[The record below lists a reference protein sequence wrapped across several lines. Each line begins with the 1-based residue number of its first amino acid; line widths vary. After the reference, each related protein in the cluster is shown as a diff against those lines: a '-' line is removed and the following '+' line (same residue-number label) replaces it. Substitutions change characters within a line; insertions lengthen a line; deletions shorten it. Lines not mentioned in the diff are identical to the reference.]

1 MKKTAAHGSRGP
13 QGGGRMMSAAAV
25 RRSNCGARVISKD
38 SDDHSIGRRL
48 DRGAHKYMTVRVS
61 AKKGSMIGEEISA

>member
-1 MKKTAAHGSRGP
+1 MYGT
-13 QGGGRMMSAAAV
+13 AV

-38 SDDHSIGRRL
+38 SDDQGIGRRL

-61 AKKGSMIGEEISA
+61 AKKGSMTYGKEISA